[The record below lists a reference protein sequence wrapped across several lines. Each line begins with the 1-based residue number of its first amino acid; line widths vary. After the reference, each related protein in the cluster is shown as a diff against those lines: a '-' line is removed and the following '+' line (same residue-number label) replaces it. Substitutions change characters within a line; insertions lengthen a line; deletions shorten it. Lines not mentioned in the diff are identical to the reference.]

1 MRLINAQTLQLE
13 DFTLREVPPYAIL
26 SHTWGGDEVTFQDML
41 SGRAHLRSTKGYD
54 KIRQTCRFAWEYGL
68 NYAWVDTC
76 CIDKS
81 SSAELTE
88 SINSMFGYY
97 QRSAICFALLADSR
111 PGSSNIRSSRWF
123 TRGWTLQE
131 LIAPPRLIFYHQD
144 WSHYADKS
152 EISRMLSEITRIPCD
167 VLADS
172 SKCSCLSVA
181 TKMSWA
187 AERRTTRLEDTAY
200 SLLGIFDINMPLIYG
215 EGHKAFIRL
224 QEEIIKRVN
233 DLTIFAWQSTTAQNR
248 GAGGGNGS
256 LLATSP
262 SVFGTDLILSRLE
275 DQSPEFSVTN
285 KGLLVS
291 ADTPLGHFSI
301 DNRDDCLAICLGYA
315 PHNGGVY
322 TGRVFL
328 RLQKIGPSLLR
339 VSGRQRLMWFDRT
352 HFTSPIRWLESL
364 SSYHIV
370 MDSDRAQAAW
380 DLFRRHAI
388 SLPRW
393 LGWQEGFHVD
403 WVIPEDL
410 WDPESQTFLR
420 PKPFVGSFFP
430 MVLAISVQIRLANG
444 LTSMIIVCENM
455 SGDPSVGTITDQI
468 KQGEFFS
475 IMGEHRERSMPWTQ
489 FAAAGVEIRWTP
501 KNTVVMEP
509 RGHERSSNGH
519 SIVIDAGAGGVA
531 DIDQVSVYLER
542 VDPYL
547 IAPPNMIHLPDIAVS
562 VSQLFAMGST

>member
-13 DFTLREVPPYAIL
+13 DFTLRDVPPHAIL
-26 SHTWGGDEVTFQDML
+26 SHTWEDGEVTFQDML
-41 SGRAHLRSTKGYD
+41 SGRAHATPTKGYD
-54 KIRQTCRFAWEYGL
+54 KIRQTCRLAWEHGL
-68 NYAWVDTC
+68 DYAWVDTC

-97 QRSAICFALLADSR
+97 QRSAVCFALLTDSR
-111 PGSSNIRSSRWF
+111 PGSSNIGSSRWF

-144 WSHYADKS
+144 WSRYADKS

-172 SKCSCLSVA
+172 SRCSSLSVA

-187 AERRTTRLEDTAY
+187 ADRRTTRLEDTAY

-233 DLTIFAWQSTTAQNR
+233 DLTIFAWQPTTAQDGS
-248 GAGGGNGS
+248 GASGNGS
-256 LLATSP
+256 LLASSP
-262 SVFGTDLILSRLE
+262 LVFGTDLTLDTVQ

-291 ADTPLGHFSI
+291 ADTPLGHFSMGKEE
-301 DNRDDCLAICLGYA
+301 DCLGICLGYA
-315 PHNGGVY
+315 PHKGGVY

-328 RLQKIGPSLLR
+328 RLEKIGPSLFR
-339 VSGRQRLMWFDRT
+339 ISGRQRLMWFDQT
-352 HFTSPIRWLESL
+352 KYTSPIRWLESL

-380 DLFRRHAI
+380 SLFRRNAI
-388 SLPRW
+388 SLPRR
-393 LGWQEGFHVD
+393 QELYQVD

-420 PKPFVGSFFP
+420 PKPYVGSFFP
-430 MVLAISVQIRLANG
+430 MVLAISVKIRLASGVTN
-444 LTSMIIVCENM
+444 MIVLCENM
-455 SGDPSVGTITDQI
+455 SGDPSVGTITDQV

-475 IMGEHRERSMPWTQ
+475 IMGNNREKSVPWTQ
-489 FAAAGVEIRWTP
+489 FAAAGIEIRWTP
-501 KNTVVMEP
+501 KDTIAMETGAYA
-509 RGHERSSNGH
+509 RGLRGH
-519 SIVIDAGAGGVA
+519 SIVIDTGTGGVA
-531 DIDQVSVYLER
+531 DVDQVSVHLER
-542 VDPYL
+542 VSP
-547 IAPPNMIHLPDIAVS
+547 
-562 VSQLFAMGST
+562 